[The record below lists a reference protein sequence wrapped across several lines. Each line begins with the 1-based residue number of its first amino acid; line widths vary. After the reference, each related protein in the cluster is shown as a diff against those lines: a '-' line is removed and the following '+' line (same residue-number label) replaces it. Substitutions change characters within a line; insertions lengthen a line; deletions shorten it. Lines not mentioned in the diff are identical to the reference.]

1 MAEPIRE
8 DILLLLQSRSDPS
21 GIARMRAALKG
32 LKGDVDAFNA
42 GSQIRAGVDSRSA
55 DQAAKSTQK
64 AAKSSESIRDN
75 IKSSAVAARDIE
87 KRFGVSL
94 DRAKEIET
102 VSRKGQRTRTDVFRG
117 GGVEFSQTSTGRS
130 RLTRDLTFRSPEA
143 IAQAEAQ
150 AEALK
155 QQQRIQAQAE
165 RLRARAIRNTRRF
178 NEQQRREAQRAAN
191 QQKRIAQDRLVEQQ
205 RVARNRQA
213 FSGLQSRGFRAGPTI
228 TTVDGGRIG
237 QIRTAFNEATGQV
250 AKFNEATGKTTV
262 SQGRLQNSL
271 KQTNQEI
278 VDHRESVQQI
288 IGKVL
293 LWTIATTAIFGTLA
307 LLRGALGVF
316 EEFEQGAVALERVG
330 RGFGQTEAE
339 VKSASQEL
347 SLEIRKLQVE
357 FGQVGNEAQEAAVVF
372 ARLGLSARDT
382 LEGVRVSLLAANV
395 ANISTAEAAKFL
407 AATMQQF
414 QLSIRDLPDI
424 LNKLNALENTTRVR
438 TEDLLQAISRA
449 GSVVREAGASFED
462 FNAIVATV
470 AQATG
475 RSGAEI
481 GNAFKTIAS
490 RIANPRIQAKIF
502 ETTGIAV
509 RNLEGDLKPL
519 PQLLG
524 ELSVAFINLSEA
536 ERANLSAIIAGIRQR
551 NILQTAIDNFAQV
564 QAKTITQFEAEASAG
579 KENAL
584 VMQTLSKRISVLGAS
599 FERLG
604 ISILNSGIGSVLEGI
619 VNFIGRFAD
628 NIADLPGPVI
638 FAFASIAAFLLGKF
652 LVAQFAA
659 VASFSRVSK
668 SALEAAGSTG
678 AYAGS
683 TNAAVAANAR
693 LIASNNAVA
702 ASFNRSSAAN
712 ATAATSG
719 SAVSG
724 LSRFGGAALRFAGIA
739 GLVAGIVI
747 ALESLVEVIFDVEKA
762 SDRVSKTFAEIN
774 ERANNAKALEN
785 RRVTLE
791 NMRDTLQK
799 INAVR
804 ASGDDL
810 TDRQRAVEV
819 NILEILKEKFG
830 IEEKGL
836 SEVIAL
842 TDQRIKKAREV
853 EDQEETTSR
862 AATQRAIRN
871 TRLELSNA
879 RERLNIAKRFEQ
891 RNPAVGFVRSIPF
904 SDTIES
910 GVADIFGRD
919 PVGRV
924 DERAKEVKK
933 LEEAL
938 ADLEERGLNQASKGV
953 SDFNNDIQALRPD
966 FDALFR
972 GLERL
977 DREREIVID
986 IQADSIRSA
995 NTSIDGISRQLQ
1007 FLNDVIEQQRAF
1019 GFTDEDLKDVLSA
1032 AEELRGALGE
1042 AIDSRRVE
1050 RFNREQDKLTSNLNR
1065 QLQIQE
1071 LLSGL
1076 NADSDDPFSDL
1087 RAAERRVSFQRQLV
1101 NGLESEL
1108 SRRQELGNISQD
1120 EQILFQNQIFERQ
1133 KTLQQELADLDVTR
1147 VQALANMVERQRE
1160 VTREIRDQ
1168 RQATSESL
1176 AGLSDLELVRAR
1188 VLAGEVGRSPLS
1200 QQEFLNLGETQR
1212 QSLSDFQRLFP
1223 GANLFDNID
1232 LGLDDQAF
1240 LSSEFQINDAT
1251 MDVANLVIAGNNI
1264 QPSVIE
1270 RPSTITQEETSINV
1284 NGVQTNLSNLT
1295 AALSASMT
1303 QALQQSV
1310 DQVAS
1315 TVRSNL
1321 RDHNEALNRANQF
1334 VPSE

>member
-64 AAKSSESIRDN
+64 AAKSSESIREN

-143 IAQAEAQ
+143 IVQAKAQAEAQ

-178 NEQQRREAQRAAN
+178 NEQQRREAQRDAN
-191 QQKRIAQDRLVEQQ
+191 QQKS
-205 RVARNRQA
+205 VARNRQA

-564 QAKTITQFEAEASAG
+564 QAQTITQFEAEASAG

-584 VMQTLSKRISVLGAS
+584 VMQTLSKRIGVLGAS

-619 VNFIGRFAD
+619 INFIGRFAD

-638 FAFASIAAFLLGKF
+638 FAFASIASFLLGKF

-693 LIASNNAVA
+693 LIASNNGVS
-702 ASFNRSSAAN
+702 ASFIRASAAR
-712 ATAATSG
+712 ATGSG
-719 SAVSG
+719 
-724 LSRFGGAALRFAGIA
+724 GGAAAAGGGALRALSGVGGAVLRVAGIA
-739 GLVAGIVI
+739 GIVVGIVI
-747 ALESLVEVIFDVEKA
+747 ALESLIETISGVEKA
-762 SDRVSKTFAEIN
+762 SDRIAENFKEIN
-774 ERANNAKALEN
+774 KLSNDTKALGQ
-785 RRVTLE
+785 RG
-791 NMRDTLQK
+791 DTLRNLLSIIEK
-799 INAVR
+799 TNAAR
-804 ASGDDL
+804 LDGKDL
-810 TDRQRAVEV
+810 TDRQAAVEK
-819 NILEILKEKFG
+819 NTLKILSEKFG
-830 IEEKGL
+830 IEEGGL
-836 SEVIAL
+836 NRIIKL
-842 TDQRIKKAREV
+842 GKDRLDQIEKEGKEKEKQSDREI
-853 EDQEETTSR
+853 
-862 AATQRAIRN
+862 QRSIRN
-871 TRLELSNA
+871 TKAQLAIARRGLESSKRLEEERGISTFRSIPGSTLIEGARNLLLAPLPGPVGEAQEEVSKLEKALSDLESKA
-879 RERLNIAKRFEQ
+879 LSKASDSADKFGKVIDALISPVDELTEKISILQSEAEIRLNIRSDDIAGINRNIDDLSLQLVVLRDSLDRSFEL
-891 RNPAVGFVRSIPF
+891 GL
-904 SDTIES
+904 D
-910 GVADIFGRD
+910 
-919 PVGRV
+919 
-924 DERAKEVKK
+924 AKEI
-933 LEEAL
+933 
-938 ADLEERGLNQASKGV
+938 RQI
-953 SDFNNDIQALRPD
+953 ND
-966 FDALFR
+966 
-972 GLERL
+972 E
-977 DREREIVID
+977 
-986 IQADSIRSA
+986 
-995 NTSIDGISRQLQ
+995 ISR
-1007 FLNDVIEQQRAF
+1007 
-1019 GFTDEDLKDVLSA
+1019 TT
-1032 AEELRGALGE
+1032 E
-1042 AIDSRRVE
+1042 AIDEAFDERRVE
-1050 RFNREQDKLTSNLNR
+1050 QFSRAQDRLTSSFDR